1 MDAKATY
8 QVLKEIWR
16 PDLEGQTVS
25 LQEAAQMFQISK
37 GTLSG
42 WIKTGLI
49 QVVEPAKRRG
59 MPHKL
64 SLRDVAIMAE
74 LNNRYRAE
82 GNKRGPLK
90 GWNK

>member
-1 MDAKATY
+1 
-8 QVLKEIWR
+8 
-16 PDLEGQTVS
+16 
-25 LQEAAQMFQISK
+25 
-37 GTLSG
+37 
-42 WIKTGLI
+42 
-49 QVVEPAKRRG
+49 VVEPAKRRG

>member
-8 QVLKEIWR
+8 QELKESFAQE
-16 PDLEGQTVS
+16 LEGQTVS
-25 LQEAAQMFQISK
+25 LQEAAQQYQIAK

>member
-8 QVLKEIWR
+8 QELKESFA
-16 PDLEGQTVS
+16 PDLENETIS
-25 LQEAAQMFQISK
+25 LQQAAQKYQISK
-37 GTLSG
+37 GTISH
-42 WIKTGLI
+42 WVKAGLI
-49 QVVEPAKRRG
+49 EVVEPAKRRG
-59 MPHKL
+59 MPTKL
-64 SLRDVAIMAE
+64 SLRDVAIMVE